1 MNENFKMDI
10 QQLLQTLI
18 NGVLVVVVPVVANE
32 VIQYVRTKTK
42 GTKVEEAVD
51 IVLDAV
57 DQTNQTFADELRES
71 GTVTEEKQKEA
82 LEKSLKTALS
92 MMNDRMIKLLEKEF
106 NNVEAW
112 IVSKIEAAC
121 KANKSGN
128 KSA

>member
-1 MNENFKMDI
+1 MDI

-71 GTVTEEKQKEA
+71 GTFTEEKQKEA
-82 LEKSLKTALS
+82 LEKSLKAALS

>member
-1 MNENFKMDI
+1 MDI

-71 GTVTEEKQKEA
+71 GTFTEEKQKEA

-112 IVSKIEAAC
+112 IVSKIESAC

>member
-1 MNENFKMDI
+1 MDI

-18 NGVLVVVVPVVANE
+18 NGVLVVAVPVVANE

-71 GTVTEEKQKEA
+71 GTFTEERQKEA
-82 LEKSLKTALS
+82 LEKSLKAALS

-106 NNVEAW
+106 NNAEAW
-112 IVSKIEAAC
+112 IISKIEAAC

>member
-1 MNENFKMDI
+1 MDI
-10 QQLLQTLI
+10 QQILQTLI

-32 VIQYVRTKTK
+32 VIQFVRTKTK

-71 GTVTEEKQKEA
+71 GTFTEEKQKEA

-92 MMNDRMIKLLEKEF
+92 MMNDRMIALLEKEF

-121 KANKSGN
+121 KANKSGS
-128 KSA
+128 KTA

>member
-1 MNENFKMDI
+1 MDI
-10 QQLLQTLI
+10 RQILQTLI

-32 VIQYVRTKTK
+32 VIQFVRTKTK

-71 GTVTEEKQKEA
+71 GTFTEEKQKEA

-92 MMNDRMIKLLEKEF
+92 MMNDRMIALLEKEF

-121 KANKSGN
+121 KANKSGS
-128 KSA
+128 KTA

>member
-1 MNENFKMDI
+1 MDI

-71 GTVTEEKQKEA
+71 GTFTEEKQKEA
-82 LEKSLKTALS
+82 LEKSLKAALS

-106 NNVEAW
+106 NSAEAW
-112 IVSKIEAAC
+112 IVSKIEATC

>member
-1 MNENFKMDI
+1 MDI

-57 DQTNQTFADELRES
+57 DQTNQTRS
-71 GTVTEEKQKEA
+71 
-82 LEKSLKTALS
+82 KS
-92 MMNDRMIKLLEKEF
+92 
-106 NNVEAW
+106 V
-112 IVSKIEAAC
+112 V
-121 KANKSGN
+121 
-128 KSA
+128 